1 MRQFLFAQMALVTLA
16 LVITGCSGVPQRSS
30 GLASSTPGS
39 PAAVSAGASVSTRNT
54 DVAERIGAADIG
66 SVVSLPNQNPLG
78 VASLVVSDTYTS
90 ASNRVCRRM
99 RSLDGRVLSR
109 VACQRSSG
117 LWYLSRSLKNR
128 AAQRILDTAAALSNI
143 VVVPASSISE
153 IIMLRL
159 RENETL
165 WSFAERVTGS
175 AQNWGAIAR
184 HNAVDDAATLEAGV
198 LLRVPAELF
207 VVGQ

>member
-1 MRQFLFAQMALVTLA
+1 MRHFPFGPAALVALTLVMA
-16 LVITGCSGVPQRSS
+16 GCSAVPQRSS
-30 GLASSTPGS
+30 SAIGTLSAVPGS
-39 PAAVSAGASVSTRNT
+39 APVSTQNT
-54 DVAERIGAADIG
+54 DVAARIGKATVG
-66 SVVSLPNQNPLG
+66 SVVTLPNENPLG

-90 ASNRVCRRM
+90 ASKRVCRRM

-128 AAQRILDTAAALSNI
+128 AAQGILDTAASLSNI

-165 WSFAERVTGS
+165 WSFSERVTGS
-175 AQNWGAIAR
+175 AQNWSAIAR
-184 HNAVDDAATLEAGV
+184 HNAVDDASTLEAGV

-207 VVGQ
+207 IVGR